1 MERET
6 LSIMGQMAELLWPWR
21 SHQARL
27 RRETARVGVNQHHL
41 VFPDFGALLEH
52 LTAFNVDRAR
62 HMALCKLAG
71 ISCESKACQ
80 KLIAY

>member
-27 RRETARVGVNQHHL
+27 RKETARVGVNQHH
-41 VFPDFGALLEH
+41 
-52 LTAFNVDRAR
+52 VDRAR

-71 ISCESKACQ
+71 ISRESKSCQ
-80 KLIAY
+80 KLIAYQTRAAS